1 MPLTTAVAIHVASA
15 TPNAT
20 NADQRPSM
28 NGAPTP
34 TTSATTAGTCRCF
47 IRALIFA
54 DFQLATG
61 PTAMSNSAG
70 TISGMKTALKYGGP
84 TESLPNPSASMK
96 SGYNVPRITAPAA
109 TANNTLF
116 SSNRDSRDISSNRP
130 PMPTLGARS
139 ANKSN
144 DEPRSEEH
152 TSELQSLMRI
162 SYAVFCLK

>member
-61 PTAMSNSAG
+61 PTAMSSSAG
-70 TISGMKTALKYGGP
+70 TISGMKTALK
-84 TESLPNPSASMK
+84 
-96 SGYNVPRITAPAA
+96 
-109 TANNTLF
+109 
-116 SSNRDSRDISSNRP
+116 
-130 PMPTLGARS
+130 
-139 ANKSN
+139 
-144 DEPRSEEH
+144 RSEERRVGKECVSTCRYRLAPYNQKNKKTDDNNDPQH
-152 TSELQSLMRI
+152 KNNTT
-162 SYAVFCLK
+162 KK